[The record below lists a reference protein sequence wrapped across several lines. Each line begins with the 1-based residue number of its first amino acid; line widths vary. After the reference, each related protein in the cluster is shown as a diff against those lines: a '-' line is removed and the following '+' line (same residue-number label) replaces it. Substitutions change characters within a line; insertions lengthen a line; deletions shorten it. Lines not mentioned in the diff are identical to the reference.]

1 MYYKNKFFFASLLRF
16 VNKTNPE
23 RISRMIASAQ
33 DMSKIPLKTDNVK
46 INVMYISLG
55 YHTYSYIILNVFP

>member
-33 DMSKIPLKTDNVK
+33 DMSKIPLKTENVK

-55 YHTYSYIILNVFP
+55 YL